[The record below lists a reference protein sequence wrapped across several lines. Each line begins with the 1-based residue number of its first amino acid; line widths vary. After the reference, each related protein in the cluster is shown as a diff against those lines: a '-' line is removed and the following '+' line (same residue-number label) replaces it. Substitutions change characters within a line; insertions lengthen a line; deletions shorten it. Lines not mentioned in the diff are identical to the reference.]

1 MKIVISSN
9 TSWSIYN
16 FRLNLARSLSKNGY
30 KVILVAPKDKY
41 SEILAKEFEYYDVF
55 MNNKGTNPFEDFKT
69 IMSYYNLYRKLQPD
83 IVLNFTIKPN
93 IYGTIACS
101 WLKIK
106 TINNIAGLGYLF
118 VHQNLVTTI
127 AKKLYKYSQKK
138 ANKIFFQNREDYKTF
153 TTQKLVD
160 IEKCDILPGSG
171 VDVNKFKSSHRG
183 KQDNIFRFLLIAR
196 MIWDKGVD
204 EFVEAAKIIK
214 KTFNNVEFLLLGE
227 TNVDNPNTISL
238 EQIEKWEKEGII
250 KYLGSTDDVKEEIE
264 KADCIVL
271 PSYYREGTPRVL
283 LEASSMEKPVITTNN
298 VGCRDVIEHKVTGYI
313 CEIKNPKHLA
323 KKMMKI
329 LNLTDI
335 EREEMGKKGR
345 EKIIQEFDE
354 KIVIEKYLNAIKDSI

>member
-16 FRLNLARSLSKNGY
+16 FRLNLARNLSKNGY
-30 KVILVAPKDKY
+30 KVILVAPRDKY
-41 SEILAKEFEYYDVF
+41 SEILEKEFDYYDVF
-55 MNNKGTNPFEDFKT
+55 MNNKGTNPIEDFKT
-69 IMSYYNLYRKLQPD
+69 IISYYRLYKDIKPN

-118 VHQNLVTTI
+118 VHQNLVTII

-171 VDVNKFKSSHRG
+171 VDVNKFTSSN
-183 KQDNIFRFLLIAR
+183 KEKEDNIFRFLLIAR
-196 MIWDKGVD
+196 MIWDKGID
-204 EFVEAAKIIK
+204 EFVEAAKIVK
-214 KTFNNVEFLLLGE
+214 KSYSNVEFLLLGE
-227 TNVDNPNTISL
+227 TNVDNPNSIPI
-238 EQIEKWEKEGII
+238 EQIKKWEKEEII
-250 KYLGSTDDVKEEIE
+250 KYLGSSDNVKEEIE
-264 KADCIVL
+264 KVDCIVL

-298 VGCRDVIEHKVTGYI
+298 VGCRDVVEDKVTGYI

-323 KKMMKI
+323 KKMIKI
-329 LNLTDI
+329 LNLTDLQ
-335 EREEMGKKGR
+335 RNEMGKKGR

-354 KIVIEKYLNAIKDSI
+354 KIVIDKYLNTIKDNI